1 MKKLAAISTILFTI
15 LAITVYTPY
24 TMAQNNFGIGIN
36 AGGGTIGG
44 NLPSI
49 GSFNSS
55 FFVESNPGFAGNVI
69 LRLSFNYAVNI
80 NVLLPQSPSRYTP
93 FIKGIS
99 LKGIISQP
107 LSGSI
112 YVEEGLGIIMINDRT
127 FGNINEWDTGLAF
140 SILPGLDFR
149 NAAEQGFKLGVGTEY
164 GLTFTNT
171 NVWFVSVHLQTEYY
185 F

>member
-1 MKKLAAISTILFTI
+1 MKKYAAIYTILSII
-15 LAITVYTPY
+15 LAITVYTPF
-24 TMAQNNFGIGIN
+24 TVAQNNFGIGIN

-44 NLPSI
+44 NLPST

-55 FFVESNPGFAGNVI
+55 FFVEGNPGFTGNVI
-69 LRLSFNYAVNI
+69 LRLSLNYAVNI
-80 NVLLPQSPSRYTP
+80 NVLLPQNPNSYTP
-93 FIKGIS
+93 FIKSIS
-99 LKGIISQP
+99 LKGILSQP
-107 LSGSI
+107 LSSSI

-127 FGNINEWDTGLAF
+127 FANLNEWDTGLAF

-149 NAAEQGFKLGVGTEY
+149 NSAEQGFKLGIGTEY